1 MLEILE
7 YFQKGGI
14 VMYPLLACSIVALGI
29 FIERVLYYQKAEGSQ
44 QENAALYDHLQKG
57 DKEALNTFVEQGEG
71 DSCKLVQY
79 FLTLDQERQ
88 AKLQTLETK
97 VNIMMESYEDHLSI
111 LSVIITLSPL
121 MGLLGTILGI
131 IKSFSVFNVSSD
143 QPFAITAGIGEA
155 LIATG
160 FGIIVAI
167 FALLLHG
174 GLKLMIGKLNHR
186 LELCALKLA
195 EQKD

>member
-1 MLEILE
+1 MELLD

-14 VMYPLLACSIVALGI
+14 VMYPLLLCSIIALGI
-29 FIERVLYYQKAEGSQ
+29 FIERLLFYKR
-44 QENAALYDHLQKG
+44 ALGNEASNKKLG
-57 DKEALNTFVEQGEG
+57 EALQSNDPEILGSLLKNGKSDCFE
-71 DSCKLVQY
+71 LVKY
-79 FLTLDQERQ
+79 YASLDQGDD
-88 AKLQTLETK
+88 KKTYTLETK
-97 VNIMMESYEDHLSI
+97 ANIMMQAYEEKLNI
-111 LSVIITLSPL
+111 LTVIITLAPL

-131 IKSFSVFNVSSD
+131 IKSFSIFGAASD

-174 GLKLMIGKLNHR
+174 SLKLIIAKLNR
-186 LELCALKLA
+186 ELEYCALNIIKA
-195 EQKD
+195 EK

>member
-1 MLEILE
+1 MLGILE

-14 VMYPLLACSIVALGI
+14 VMYPLLLCSVIVLGI
-29 FIERVLYYQKAEGSQ
+29 FIERVLYYQKAQGSG
-44 QENAALYDHLQKG
+44 QENETLYQKLQADDRSELAAYVAKG
-57 DKEALNTFVEQGEG
+57 KG

-79 FLTLDQERQ
+79 FLGLDQECQ

-97 VNIMMESYEDHLSI
+97 ANIMMESYEEKLNI

-131 IKSFSVFNVSSD
+131 IKSFSVFNVNSD
-143 QPFAITAGIGEA
+143 QPFVITAGIGEA

-160 FGIIVAI
+160 FGIVVAI
-167 FALLLHG
+167 FALLLHS
-174 GLKLMIGKLNHR
+174 GLKLMIGGLNRKL
-186 LELCALKLA
+186 EQCALKLL
-195 EQKD
+195 ELKD

>member
-14 VMYPLLACSIVALGI
+14 VMYPLLVCSIIALGI

-44 QENAALYDHLQKG
+44 QENAALYERLQKG
-57 DKEALNTFVEQGEG
+57 NKQELAAYAEQGEG

-79 FLTLDQERQ
+79 FLGLDQERQ

-97 VNIMMESYEDHLSI
+97 VNIMMESYEDRLSI

-174 GLKLMIGKLNHR
+174 GLKLMIGKLNRR

>member
-1 MLEILE
+1 MLEVLE

-14 VMYPLLACSIVALGI
+14 VMYPLLLCSIIALGI
-29 FIERVLYYQKAEGSQ
+29 FIERVLCYQKAEGSQ
-44 QENAALYDHLQKG
+44 QENTALYERLKTG
-57 DKEALNTFVEQGEG
+57 DKQVIAAYVEQGEG

-79 FLTLDQERQ
+79 FLGLEQERQ

-97 VNIMMESYEDHLSI
+97 VNIMMESYEDRLSI
-111 LSVIITLSPL
+111 LSIIITLSPL
-121 MGLLGTILGI
+121 MGLLGTILGV
-131 IKSFSVFNVSSD
+131 IKSFSVFNVSND

-160 FGIIVAI
+160 FGIVVAI

-174 GLKLMIGKLNHR
+174 ALKLMIGKLNR
-186 LELCALKLA
+186 KLELCALKLA